1 MKVSGAIKAMRK
13 DRKGFQLDNGEWYS
27 AYRPLPEALGQGVVV
42 EFDFVS
48 KGQWKNINGSVQT
61 VSGATSTHDASQ
73 APEATGGGTKFAPQ
87 LPNHYQNTNY
97 ASLIKQFPLPFD
109 HPDRAIVRQNSL
121 TNAVNLLTSMGM
133 DLTKVGVDHMVDHV
147 LEVAQKFEEY
157 STGDLERK
165 ALDAITEEPTS
176 E

>member
-1 MKVSGAIKAMRK
+1 MKVSGSIKSMRK

-48 KGQWKNINGSVQT
+48 KGQWKNIQGSVQT
-61 VSGATSTHDASQ
+61 VAGATSTNETSQ
-73 APEATGGGTKFAPQ
+73 AHEATGGGATAPQ
-87 LPNHYQNTNY
+87 LPNHYLNTNY

-121 TNAVNLLTSMGM
+121 TNAVNLLTSMGH
-133 DLTKVGVDHMVDHV
+133 DLSKMKVDNMVDHV
-147 LEVAQKFEEY
+147 LEIAQKFEEY

-165 ALDAITEEPTS
+165 ALDALTEEPAS